1 VSSDN
6 GAGVNRRAALEILL
20 DLGSS
25 PEVAVTIANTRGA
38 ESVESQAG

>member
-1 VSSDN
+1 M
-6 GAGVNRRAALEILL
+6 GLALTRRAALEILL

-38 ESVESQAG
+38 GSVKSLAG